1 MKHFRPL
8 RPFSLA
14 AVLVL
19 ASVPLFAAEV
29 APADAG
35 RAAKAWVDRGY
46 AMGKLPAGRTVA
58 DVDEIE
64 DPATG
69 AIAGLSFTSAGYL
82 GWNGTRW
89 VALSGAAPTGAP
101 TAWTA
106 TFDFTASPAK
116 VRYAAGGTVLTAD
129 GQAWIPLATS
139 RSFVS
144 GVGYR
149 GGGSVGDFRA
159 VKSGGLDVPV
169 LASPALDGVEP
180 LELSGFAIALR
191 INNAAC
197 GAWYTVY
204 ASETVDGTYRAV
216 KSVSATSDGV
226 FAIGDVPAGGDTLFL
241 RVGVSDA
248 SVPVGTA
255 AP

>member
-69 AIAGLSFTSAGYL
+69 ALAGLSFTSAGYL

-106 TFDFTASPAK
+106 TFDFTASPA
-116 VRYAAGGTVLTAD
+116 
-129 GQAWIPLATS
+129 
-139 RSFVS
+139 
-144 GVGYR
+144 
-149 GGGSVGDFRA
+149 
-159 VKSGGLDVPV
+159 
-169 LASPALDGVEP
+169 LDGVEP
-180 LELSGFAIALR
+180 LELSGSAIALR
-191 INNAAC
+191 INNAAR
-197 GAWYTVY
+197 GSWYTVC

-216 KSVSATSDGV
+216 KSVSAPSDGV
-226 FAIGDVPAGGDTLFL
+226 FAIGGVPAGGDTLFL